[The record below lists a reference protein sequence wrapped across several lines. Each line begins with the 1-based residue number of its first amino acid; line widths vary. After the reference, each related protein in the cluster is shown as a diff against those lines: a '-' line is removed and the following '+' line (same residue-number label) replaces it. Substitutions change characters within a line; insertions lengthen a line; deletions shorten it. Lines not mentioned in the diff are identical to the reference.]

1 MSCFPYYPEDSNE
14 YHGLHGGGELEIYL
28 KRFLQFTKVI
38 DPAKFVNA
46 SESYRSEDMT

>member
-1 MSCFPYYPEDSNE
+1 MSCFPYYPEVSNE

-28 KRFLQFTKVI
+28 KMFSQFIKVI
-38 DPAKFVNA
+38 DPANFVNT